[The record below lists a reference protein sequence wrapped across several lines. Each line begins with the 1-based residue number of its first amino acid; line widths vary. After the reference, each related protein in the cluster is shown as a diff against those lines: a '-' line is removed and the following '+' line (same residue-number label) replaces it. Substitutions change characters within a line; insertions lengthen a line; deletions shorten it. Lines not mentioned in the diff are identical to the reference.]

1 MSQIFSQN
9 LSSSAHNV
17 AHCCLELSDCIV
29 VVCRAI
35 AINHDKLEVLGF
47 FEEVVHYDAGF
58 EVGVEAVH
66 DLFGF
71 ANEGPMVV
79 DQLVNHALWV

>member
-58 EVGVEAVH
+58 EVGVEAVL
-66 DLFGF
+66 DLLGQAQFM
-71 ANEGPMVV
+71 PVSV
-79 DQLVNHALWV
+79 PIL